1 LENPAYSKKHW
12 IVLVSICLM
21 VGSSIG
27 LLVNSNGVFYTPMA
41 TDLGVLRGTISL
53 HGTFVS
59 MSTAF
64 ASLVIGQFFDRFAW
78 KNTILFGVVFGFVGT
93 LLMAFTSNIILIY
106 IFGIIRGIGSAFF
119 SMVPMTM
126 IVNQWFQK
134 RKGLA
139 IGLASG
145 TSGVFGA
152 LAAPV
157 LAAIIEASGWRF
169 AFIVKGVFSVI
180 LALPALLIPYA
191 FNPKDED
198 LLPYGFEKEAIDSKP
213 IRQTEPEN
221 LSAARISFIA
231 LMTLALLNTMVVF
244 VNQHLPG
251 YGESVGLNSETASF
265 MLSAVMIG
273 NLTGKFSFGAISDKI
288 GTVKTSLG
296 MISISTLSIL
306 ILIFLQQPFTL
317 VLGSFLYGA
326 IFSVGGV
333 ALPLFSTEFFGPV
346 TGVKV
351 YSQVNFIAS
360 VGGAVSVSLVGFI
373 YDFTGSFIPAFV
385 MALAFNLINVVA
397 ILLAQK
403 QQTDYNHSY

>member
-1 LENPAYSKKHW
+1 LIA
-12 IVLVSICLM
+12 
-21 VGSSIG
+21 
-27 LLVNSNGVFYTPMA
+27 LLG
-41 TDLGVLRGTISL
+41 
-53 HGTFVS
+53 
-59 MSTAF
+59 
-64 ASLVIGQFFDRFAW
+64 

-288 GTVKTSLG
+288 GTVKTALG